1 MINSSI
7 KRRKVGHN
15 YMLTF
20 QEVCEELSKLDETT
34 ILEVLEI
41 TSEEL
46 VYKFQDKIEDNIDEL
61 TEDLDPTTQI
71 DLFNQDN
78 E

>member
-1 MINSSI
+1 
-7 KRRKVGHN
+7 
-15 YMLTF
+15 MLTF